1 MREDIKWV
9 LMGGGGKR
17 LHLLK
22 SQKVINVGG

>member
-9 LMGGGGKR
+9 LMDGEGGR